1 MAGIF
6 ISYRREDSAGYAGR
20 LFDWLSAHARRDW
33 VFMDVAE
40 IDPGLDFGA
49 AIDSAIGKCDVM
61 LAVIASG

>member
-20 LFDWLSAHARRDW
+20 LFDWLSAHVRGDS
-33 VFMDVAE
+33 VFMDLAE
-40 IDPGLDFGA
+40 IDPGLDFVA